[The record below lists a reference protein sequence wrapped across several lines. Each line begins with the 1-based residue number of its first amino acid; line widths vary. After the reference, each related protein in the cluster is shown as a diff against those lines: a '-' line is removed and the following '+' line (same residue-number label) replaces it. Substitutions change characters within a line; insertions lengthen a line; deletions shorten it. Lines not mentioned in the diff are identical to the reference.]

1 MPYISASSLVILTPT
16 AGDLVEN
23 GISGNVVGVIIAW
36 ALGDL
41 AVNGRR
47 RGNGPGRTFGAA
59 LEVCDSGSSSAS
71 TAMNLRGQ

>member
-23 GISGNVVGVIIAW
+23 GISGKVVGIMNAW

-41 AVNGRR
+41 AMNGRR
-47 RGNGPGRTFGAA
+47 QDHGPGRKFGAA
-59 LEVCDSGSSSAS
+59 VEVCDSGSSSAR